1 MLLLLVNPVGSWG
14 ETSSATEDVFKK
26 FQVSRFD
33 EPVEVPDFSLPLIG
47 GGEAKLSDYKGKV
60 IFLNFWATWCA
71 YCRTERAGLQAT
83 YEKYKDQGFE
93 VLSVSI
99 DRAGSETVEKFLQEH
114 NITFPNLHDQT
125 SEVALEYG
133 IRGVPATFFIAANG
147 KAIGGVIGP
156 RPWDSEKA
164 HSLVE
169 QLLATPTDS

>member
-1 MLLLLVNPVGSWG
+1 MLLLPVNPGESWG
-14 ETSSATEDVFKK
+14 ENLSATEDVFEK
-26 FQVSRFD
+26 FQVSRF
-33 EPVEVPDFSLPLIG
+33 EKPVEIPDFSLPLIG
-47 GGEAKLSDYKGKV
+47 GGEVKLSDYKGKV

-83 YEKYKDQGFE
+83 HDKYKDRGFE

-99 DRAGSETVEKFLQEH
+99 DRAGAETVEKFLQEH
-114 NITFPNLHDQT
+114 NITFPNLHDQK

-133 IRGVPATFFIAANG
+133 IRGVPATFFIAADG

-156 RPWDSEKA
+156 RPWGSEEA

-169 QLLATPTDS
+169 HLLATPTDS